1 MVRILVPFDGGP
13 ASSYAL
19 EVACCTA
26 AGTGDEVHGVYVTR
40 IPYQLP
46 MDAEIPGERE
56 RAEQI
61 FEQAHAIA
69 DRYGACLVTVIVE
82 ARELGPAIVEAA
94 RSCDIIMIGPRP
106 RRRLLGRFLFGRT
119 LRYVMAHAPC
129 QVLIG
134 YEPPA
139 TATAPATPQ
148 FHLLLRREQA

>member
-1 MVRILVPFDGGP
+1 MVRILVPFDGGS
-13 ASSYAL
+13 ASAYAL
-19 EVACCTA
+19 DVACCTA
-26 AGTGDEVHGVYVTR
+26 AGTGDEVQAVYVVR

-46 MDAEIPGERE
+46 IDAEIPGERE
-56 RAEQI
+56 RAEYI
-61 FEQAHAIA
+61 FAHAHAIA
-69 DRYGACLVTVIVE
+69 DCYRACLITVMVE

-94 RSCDIIMIGPRP
+94 QGCDIIMIGPRP

-139 TATAPATPQ
+139 AETAPAASR